1 MKMDM
6 IEDIVY
12 DALAHGLK
20 EELLVNVLIHQK
32 NQPHCNL
39 NSVYLLKSNFQPFI
53 RTVKTY
59 GFFFPNFSSIDNN

>member
-20 EELLVNVLIHQK
+20 EELLLNVSIHQK

-39 NSVYLLKSNFQPFI
+39 NLVYSQVYSEIKE
-53 RTVKTY
+53 VH
-59 GFFFPNFSSIDNN
+59 SIDSK

>member
-1 MKMDM
+1 MDM

-20 EELLVNVLIHQK
+20 EELLLNVLIYQK

-39 NSVYLLKSNFQPFI
+39 NSVYSQVYSEIKE
-53 RTVKTY
+53 VH
-59 GFFFPNFSSIDNN
+59 SIDSK

>member
-1 MKMDM
+1 MDM

-20 EELLVNVLIHQK
+20 EELLLNVSIHQK

-39 NSVYLLKSNFQPFI
+39 NSVYSQVYSEIKE
-53 RTVKTY
+53 VH
-59 GFFFPNFSSIDNN
+59 SIDSK

>member
-20 EELLVNVLIHQK
+20 EELLLNVLIYQK

-39 NSVYLLKSNFQPFI
+39 NSVYSQVYSEIKE
-53 RTVKTY
+53 VH
-59 GFFFPNFSSIDNN
+59 SIDSK